1 MKKITMLSAAV
12 LLICGLVTGCGAG
25 SSVVGTWYSDRD
37 DEAALVLNKDGTYS
51 DGQWLT
57 NGNYTIDGNTVILTG
72 TLDGQ
77 NKLTIQTENGKTTLL
92 FGDGSYSHTYYGS
105 TEAAQAAREARQAA
119 EQAAAEEQTAK
130 EREALKTALVGYWY
144 NMRATRWNLPPMAS
158 ILAIRRGN
166 GRKANMSLS
175 PAVCFL

>member
-1 MKKITMLSAAV
+1 MKKIAMLAAAA

-92 FGDGSYSHTYYGS
+92 FGDENYFLQGHN
-105 TEAAQAAREARQAA
+105 
-119 EQAAAEEQTAK
+119 AK
-130 EREALKTALVGYWY
+130 
-144 NMRATRWNLPPMAS
+144 
-158 ILAIRRGN
+158 
-166 GRKANMSLS
+166 
-175 PAVCFL
+175 